1 NRMAL
6 IIGNDAYAGGS
17 RLATPA
23 RDAQVV
29 GEALQKL
36 GFQLIG
42 GGPLIN
48 LDKATTVR
56 MAEEFSRTAQ
66 SAEIAL
72 FYFSGYGFQ
81 LRGKNYL
88 VPVDLTSF
96 SPATL
101 DSRTVS
107 ADLVL
112 AAMQNSKARTKIM
125 LLDAS
130 RPNPSWM
137 GTDQR
142 RGLAQMKA
150 PKGTVIGSA
159 TQPDTAASRDPLG
172 GLSPY
177 AKALHTYMSVKG
189 L

>member
-1 NRMAL
+1 
-6 IIGNDAYAGGS
+6 
-17 RLATPA
+17 
-23 RDAQVV
+23 
-29 GEALQKL
+29 
-36 GFQLIG
+36 
-42 GGPLIN
+42 
-48 LDKATTVR
+48 
-56 MAEEFSRTAQ
+56 
-66 SAEIAL
+66 
-72 FYFSGYGFQ
+72 
-81 LRGKNYL
+81 
-88 VPVDLTSF
+88 
-96 SPATL
+96 
-101 DSRTVS
+101 
-107 ADLVL
+107 
-112 AAMQNSKARTKIM
+112 TKIM

-189 L
+189 LDLLSMLTEAGLDVMRATNDRQRPWFASSISERVTLTPPSASTPGVVGSTRADLDRRVGDAERPPPGSDPALVAWLQDAHKQLI